1 MLTER
6 YLCDLW
12 KVQHDDAKN
21 KHIFLYR
28 RIKMLTERYLCY
40 LWKV

>member
-1 MLTER
+1 MLMER

-21 KHIFLYR
+21 KLIFLYR
-28 RIKMLTERYLCY
+28 RIKM
-40 LWKV
+40 VI